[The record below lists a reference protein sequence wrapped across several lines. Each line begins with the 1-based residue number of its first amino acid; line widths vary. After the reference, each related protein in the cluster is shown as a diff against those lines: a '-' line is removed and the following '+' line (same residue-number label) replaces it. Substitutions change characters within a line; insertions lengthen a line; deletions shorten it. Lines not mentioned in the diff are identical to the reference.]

1 MHDRLASLSPE
12 RKGQKSHQACL
23 HLMSCRP
30 FQESSVVMLFL
41 SMPDEIDTTEV
52 ILAARQ
58 RGATVVVPKVDWAL
72 YSMTAVEWMPG
83 GDEAAVSRSGPRNP
97 VAGEPVD
104 PGRID
109 LVVTP
114 GLGFDRS
121 GHRLGRGKGFYDR
134 FLAGPAAKA
143 TRCGFCFCE
152 QVVESIPVTDADAS
166 VHWLVTDEEAICVC

>member
-1 MHDRLASLSPE
+1 MRDRLRSLSPE

-23 HLMSCRP
+23 HLLSCRP
-30 FQESSVVMLFL
+30 FQGASVVMVFL
-41 SMPDEIDTTEV
+41 SMPDEIDTAEV

-72 YSMTAVEWMPG
+72 CSMTAVELMEG
-83 GDEAAVSRSGPRNP
+83 GDGVAVSRSGVRNP

-114 GLGFDRS
+114 GLGFDRK

-134 FLAGPAAKA
+134 FLSGPAAKA
-143 TRCGFCFCE
+143 MRCGFCFCE
-152 QVVESIPVTDADAS
+152 QVVESIPVTDADVP
-166 VHWLVTDEEAICVC
+166 VHWLVTDEEAIRVC